1 MPRTKNALTVPRQ
14 RNVSERSEFPTA
26 RKPSGRSSR
35 RVLWLGLAFSS
46 PFIVGF
52 LVFFAYPIAASA
64 YYSFTDFNLFQTP
77 KWVGLDNYT
86 HMFAD
91 PAFWQSL
98 WNTAYLTVI
107 GVPLAIIIS
116 LAGAHILNFPIKG
129 QPLYRALVYL
139 PSIVPIVVGGY
150 LWRWLLNTQY
160 GFLNYLLSLIGV
172 QGPAWLQ
179 EPDWAKPAILLMT
192 FWTVGGTT
200 IIYLAALKDV
210 PQELYEAA
218 ELDGAGAWR
227 KFLSV
232 TWPVISPVTLFQVIV
247 TLIAFL
253 QIFTQP
259 FILAQQ
265 RLNAPG
271 GGPGD
276 SMLTFA
282 MSIYQNAFVFLKMGY
297 ASGMAW
303 ILFVLTLVL
312 TLIVLAT
319 SKKWVHYGS
328 N

>member
-1 MPRTKNALTVPRQ
+1 MPSEKERVVSPRRSASGRTVTPLV
-14 RNVSERSEFPTA
+14 
-26 RKPSGRSSR
+26 RKPSRRSSR
-35 RVLWLGLAFSS
+35 RVLWLGITFAS

-52 LVFFAYPIAASA
+52 ALLFAYPIAASA
-64 YYSFTDFNLFQTP
+64 YYSFTDFNLFQPPT
-77 KWVGLDNYT
+77 WVGLDNYSQ
-86 HMFAD
+86 MFAN
-91 PAFWQSL
+91 PTFWQSL
-98 WNTAYLTVI
+98 GNTIYLTAI

-116 LAGAHILNFPIKG
+116 LAGAHVLNFPVRG

-160 GFLNYLLSLIGV
+160 GFLNLFLSWFGV
-172 QGPAWLQ
+172 DGPAWLQ
-179 EPDWAKPAILLMT
+179 EPDWTKPAILLMS

-210 PQELYEAA
+210 PKDLYEAA

-227 KFLSV
+227 RFLNV
-232 TWPVISPVTLFQVIV
+232 TWPMISPVTLFQVIV

-259 FILAQQ
+259 FILSQQ
-265 RLNAPG
+265 RLNTPSA
-271 GGPGD
+271 GPDG

-282 MSIYQNAFVFLKMGY
+282 MSLYQNAFVFLKMGY

-303 ILFVLTLVL
+303 ILFLLTLVI

-319 SKKWVHYGS
+319 SKKWVHDGS